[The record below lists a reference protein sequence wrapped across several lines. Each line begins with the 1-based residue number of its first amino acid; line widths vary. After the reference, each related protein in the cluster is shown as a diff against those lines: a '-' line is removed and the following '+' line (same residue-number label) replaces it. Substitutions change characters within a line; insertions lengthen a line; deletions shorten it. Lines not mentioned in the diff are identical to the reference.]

1 MGLESIK
8 RLIRNWAVELM
19 LDFKLI
25 DPTML
30 NDACDLRI
38 KTRVTNSGSC
48 PWEAMTQS
56 IFLRKNKEIWHGSLG
71 G

>member
-1 MGLESIK
+1 MGLEGIQ
-8 RLIRNWAVELM
+8 RLICNWAVELM

-30 NDACDLRI
+30 NDACDLGI

-48 PWEAMTQS
+48 PWENDDPVHLSSEGYRDLA
-56 IFLRKNKEIWHGSLG
+56 
-71 G
+71 